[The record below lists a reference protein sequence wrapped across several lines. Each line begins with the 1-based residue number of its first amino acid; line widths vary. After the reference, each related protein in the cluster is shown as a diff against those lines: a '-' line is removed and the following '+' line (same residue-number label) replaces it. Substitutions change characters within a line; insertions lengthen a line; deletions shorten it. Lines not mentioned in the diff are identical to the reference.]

1 MAGNFQHGLFAAT
14 IKGKAMREHEINNYW
29 KRIVHTMS
37 EGLILIGP
45 EGTIITVNRAFEEI
59 TGYKA
64 AEIIGKPCTLMHCD
78 ACEGLVT
85 TNQGTWCK
93 LFDIEENFACRCHIR
108 RKDGMFVPVMKN
120 AAILKD
126 ESGRAIGAV
135 ETLTDM
141 SEMDK
146 LERKYHRLVRQ
157 LNEQEDFCGLVGRS
171 PAMQAVYEIVQKAAQ
186 SDAPVMIYGPTG
198 TGKELVAH
206 AIHSLGGRQNGPF
219 VQLNCAALN
228 ESLLESELFGHVK
241 GAFTGAYQNRQGR
254 FEAADKGDLFLDEIG
269 DIPLSIQVKLLRV
282 LETKQFERVGDHS
295 PVTSDVRI
303 IAATNRNL
311 EELIRTGKF
320 REDLFFRINV
330 IPIQLPSLTQRKEDI
345 PLLVNTFI
353 KRLQKK
359 SGKMIRGLSVEAMD
373 IFMQYDW
380 PGNVRELKS
389 ALEYAFVVA
398 TEGLI
403 RPDQLP
409 RNIVTP
415 GHCGPRLSSDSLR
428 PSIDIGQVQTKE
440 QREKAELVEALRKT
454 GGNQTQAAR
463 LLGINRVTVWNR
475 MKKYGLDLKRVL
487 LTAESKVADFNQQP

>member
-1 MAGNFQHGLFAAT
+1 MN
-14 IKGKAMREHEINNYW
+14 EHEINSYW

-37 EGLILIGP
+37 EGLILIGS

-59 TGYKA
+59 TGYRA
-64 AEIIGKPCTLMHCD
+64 EEIIGKPCTLMHCD
-78 ACEGLVT
+78 ACEGLAAT
-85 TNQGTWCK
+85 RTGKWCK
-93 LFDIEENFACRCHIR
+93 LFDMEENFACRCHIR
-108 RKDGMFVPVMKN
+108 RKDGMFIPVMKN

-126 ESGRAIGAV
+126 DSGKAMGAV

-141 SEMDK
+141 SEMER
-146 LERKYHRLVRQ
+146 LEQKYHQLARR
-157 LNEQEDFCGLVGRS
+157 LNEQEGLCGLVGRS

-206 AIHSLGGRQNGPF
+206 AIHSLGRRKNGPF

-254 FEAADKGDLFLDEIG
+254 FEAADGGDIFLDEIG

-282 LETKQFERVGDHS
+282 LETKQFERVGDHT
-295 PVTSDVRI
+295 PVSTDARI
-303 IAATNRNL
+303 IAATNKDL
-311 EELIRTGKF
+311 EELIARGQF
-320 REDLFFRINV
+320 RQDLFFRINV
-330 IPIQLPSLTQRKEDI
+330 IPIHLPVLTRRPEDI

-353 KRLQKK
+353 KRLQQKT
-359 SGKMIRGLSVEAMD
+359 GKPIQALSVEAME
-373 IFMQYDW
+373 IFMNHDW

-398 TEGLI
+398 TGELI
-403 RPDQLP
+403 TPDHLP
-409 RNIVTP
+409 RTIGNRQTRTASSAPPAGMPAGP
-415 GHCGPRLSSDSLR
+415 GLKSE
-428 PSIDIGQVQTKE
+428 KE
-440 QREKAELVEALRKT
+440 AREKAALIAALQRT
-454 GGNQTQAAR
+454 GGNQTRAAR
-463 LLGINRVTVWNR
+463 ILGINRVTVWNR

-487 LTAESKVADFNQQP
+487 LTPESEVAGLNRQP

>member
-1 MAGNFQHGLFAAT
+1 
-14 IKGKAMREHEINNYW
+14 MREHEINNYW

-37 EGLILIGP
+37 EGLILIGS

-59 TGYKA
+59 TGYRR

-85 TNQGTWCK
+85 TGNGTWCK

-108 RKDGMFVPVMKN
+108 RKDGIFVPVMKN

-126 ESGRAIGAV
+126 DQGVAIGAV

-146 LERKYHRLVRQ
+146 LERKYHQLVRR
-157 LNEQEDFCGLVGRS
+157 LNQQEGFCGLVGHS
-171 PAMQAVYEIVQKAAQ
+171 PAMQAVYEIVQKAAR
-186 SDAPVMIYGPTG
+186 SDAPVLIYGPTG
-198 TGKELVAH
+198 TGKELVAQ
-206 AIHSLGGRQNGPF
+206 AIHSLGLRKNGPF

-254 FEAADKGDLFLDEIG
+254 FEAADGGDLFLDEIG

-282 LETKQFERVGDHS
+282 LETKQFERVGDHKPIS
-295 PVTSDVRI
+295 ADVRI
-303 IAATNRNL
+303 ISATNRNL
-311 EELIRTGKF
+311 EDLIRAGRF
-320 REDLFFRINV
+320 RQDLFFRINV
-330 IPIQLPSLTQRKEDI
+330 IPIHLPPLIQRREDI

-353 KRLQKK
+353 TRLQKK
-359 SGKMIRGLSVEAMD
+359 TGKLIRGLSVEAMD
-373 IFMQYDW
+373 IFMRYTW

-398 TEGLI
+398 TGDLI

-409 RNIVTP
+409 RNITAS
-415 GHCGPRLSSDSLR
+415 GTSGPYTTALDNTA
-428 PSIDIGQVQTKE
+428 GQTRQERQKS
-440 QREKAELVEALRKT
+440 ELVAALRRT

-475 MKKYGLDLKRVL
+475 MRKYGIDLKRVL
-487 LTAESKVADFNQQP
+487 LTSENKMAD